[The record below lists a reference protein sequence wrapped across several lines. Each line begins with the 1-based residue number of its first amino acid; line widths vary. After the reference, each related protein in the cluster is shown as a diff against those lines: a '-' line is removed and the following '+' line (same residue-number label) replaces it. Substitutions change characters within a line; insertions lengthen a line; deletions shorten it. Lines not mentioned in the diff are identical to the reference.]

1 MIRTHLRAIKCEQ
14 TKKIVVFAQWIS
26 QSMLTKLT
34 AFKTSPEQLRYKHH
48 QRPPEFGRGG
58 AHLPFGFNL
67 AQFEGL

>member
-1 MIRTHLRAIKCEQ
+1 
-14 TKKIVVFAQWIS
+14 
-26 QSMLTKLT
+26 MLTKLT
-34 AFKTSPEQLRYKHH
+34 TFKTSPEQLRCKHH